1 MTAIIYPLRVHIEDT
16 DYAGVVYHPNY
27 LNYMERAR
35 SEWIDALGLG
45 IDWQREHSVHFTI
58 RSAKI
63 DYLKPALVHQWLE
76 VVSYLRKIRSASLI
90 FEQHL
95 RLRSVPDTII
105 CKAEIKVACIDNTF
119 RPQALPEKVTG
130 LLSPYCGELP

>member
-1 MTAIIYPLRVHIEDT
+1 MTVLIYPLRVHIEDT
-16 DYAGVVYHPNY
+16 DYAGIVYHANY

-35 SEWIDALGLG
+35 SEWLDELGLG
-45 IDWQREHSVHFTI
+45 IEWQKNEGAHFAI
-58 RSAKI
+58 RSASI

-76 VVSYLRKIRSASLI
+76 VMSCIKKIRSASLI

-105 CKAEIKVACIDNTF
+105 CKAEVKVACIDSQF
-119 RPQALPEKVTG
+119 RPRVLPDKVTE
-130 LLSPYCGELP
+130 LLFPYCGELL